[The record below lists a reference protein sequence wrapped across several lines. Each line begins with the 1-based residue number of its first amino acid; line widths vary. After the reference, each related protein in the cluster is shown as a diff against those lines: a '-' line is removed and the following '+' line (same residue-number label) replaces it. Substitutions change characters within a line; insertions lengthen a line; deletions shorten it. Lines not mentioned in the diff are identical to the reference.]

1 MMLYLLSFAI
11 AVAAVP
17 IFAKVAL
24 KFGIVD
30 RPDGVLKTHSKVTP
44 YLGGLGMFLGIAP
57 VLWKDSFSLLLVS
70 LLVSVGLLDD
80 SLSLSPK
87 IRLILEFSVASGIVM
102 RFLGFQDLIYSALF
116 IIGVVALV
124 NAVNM
129 VDGMDGLAGGS
140 VAISALFLYMASENS
155 FSRSLSLG
163 LIAVCIGFLMYNFPP
178 AKVFM
183 GDAGS
188 YLLGS
193 VLSVILASSMRYGF
207 DVRSM
212 KFIFPVWIYLL
223 DLSMSIVRRIRA
235 KKSPFGGDR
244 EHFYDKIYRRI
255 GDKVKTVLI
264 SYAIVGFSSSFIL
277 VKPFYLALALETLFS
292 MILIYYLKLF
302 SYES

>member
-1 MMLYLLSFAI
+1 MLYLLAFAI
-11 AVAAVP
+11 TAVAVP
-17 IFAKVAL
+17 IFAKVAM

-30 RPDGVLKTHSKVTP
+30 RPDGVLKTHSRVTP

-57 VLWKDSFSLLLVS
+57 ILWKDSFSLLLVS
-70 LLVSVGLLDD
+70 ILVSVGLLDD

-87 IRLILEFSVASGIVM
+87 IRLALEFSVAFGIVM
-102 RFLGFQDLIYSALF
+102 RFLGFHDVLYSVLF
-116 IIGVVALV
+116 VIGVVALV

-140 VAISALFLYMASENS
+140 VAISAFFLYMASENIL
-155 FSRSLSLG
+155 SRSLSLG
-163 LIAVCIGFLMYNFPP
+163 LIAVCIGFLIYNFPP

-193 VLSVILASSMRYGF
+193 VLSIILASSMRYGF
-207 DVRSM
+207 DVRSLN
-212 KFIFPVWIYLL
+212 FIFPVWIYLL

-244 EHFYDKIYRRI
+244 DHFYDKIYRRI
-255 GDKVKTVLI
+255 GDRVKTVLLA
-264 SYAIVGFSSSFIL
+264 YTIVGVSSSFIL
-277 VKPFYLALALETLFS
+277 VKPFYLALTLETVFS
-292 MILIYYLKLF
+292 AILIYYLKLF